1 MLFLKILMIIL
12 FCIEFKQK
20 YFYIHFF
27 SCSILPL
34 KHQKAELFRIPLL
47 GLRFKG

>member
-20 YFYIHFF
+20 YFFNNFYMTIVFNIF
-27 SCSILPL
+27 LID
-34 KHQKAELFRIPLL
+34 
-47 GLRFKG
+47 